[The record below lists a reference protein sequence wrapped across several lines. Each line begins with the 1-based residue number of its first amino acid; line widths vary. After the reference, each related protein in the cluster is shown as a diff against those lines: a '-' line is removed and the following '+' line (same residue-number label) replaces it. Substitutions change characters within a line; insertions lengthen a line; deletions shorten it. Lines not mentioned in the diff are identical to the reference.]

1 MIEMTFVRKSEGLAF
16 SEILIWLSIC
26 IAVGSIGAKFVPVYW
41 DHRTAISIVEDL
53 AQSPETSQL
62 ESDAL
67 QTMIERRFK
76 LNNLHDFI
84 KESRFELESGS
95 GSDRSVV
102 RLQYEVRGDLAV
114 NIDYVI
120 AFDDSIRLDD

>member
-1 MIEMTFVRKSEGLAF
+1 MTFVRKSEGLAF

-95 GSDRSVV
+95 DRSVV

-114 NIDYVI
+114 NIDFVI

>member
-1 MIEMTFVRKSEGLAF
+1 MTFVRKTEGLAF

-53 AQSPETSQL
+53 AQNPETSQL
-62 ESDAL
+62 ESNAL

-84 KESRFELESGS
+84 KENRFELESR
-95 GSDRSVV
+95 SDRSVV

>member
-1 MIEMTFVRKSEGLAF
+1 MTFVRKSEGLAF

-95 GSDRSVV
+95 DRSVV

-120 AFDDSIRLDD
+120 AFDDTIQLDD

>member
-1 MIEMTFVRKSEGLAF
+1 VIEMTFVRKTEGLAF

-95 GSDRSVV
+95 DRSVV

>member
-1 MIEMTFVRKSEGLAF
+1 MIEMTFVRKTEGLAF

-95 GSDRSVV
+95 DRSVV

>member
-53 AQSPETSQL
+53 AQNPETSQL

-95 GSDRSVV
+95 DRSVV

>member
-1 MIEMTFVRKSEGLAF
+1 MVEMTFVRKTEGLAF

-53 AQSPETSQL
+53 AQNPETSQL

-84 KESRFELESGS
+84 KENRFELES

>member
-1 MIEMTFVRKSEGLAF
+1 MTFVRKSEGLAF

-41 DHRTAISIVEDL
+41 DHRTAILIVEDL

-95 GSDRSVV
+95 DRSVV

>member
-1 MIEMTFVRKSEGLAF
+1 MTFVRKSEGLAF

-26 IAVGSIGAKFVPVYW
+26 IAVGSIGAKFVPVYL

-84 KESRFELESGS
+84 KENRFELES

>member
-1 MIEMTFVRKSEGLAF
+1 MSRDDFCQKAEGLAF

-84 KESRFELESGS
+84 KENRFELES

>member
-1 MIEMTFVRKSEGLAF
+1 MVEMTFVRKTEGLAF

-95 GSDRSVV
+95 DRSVV

>member
-53 AQSPETSQL
+53 AQNPETSQL

-84 KESRFELESGS
+84 KENRFELES

>member
-1 MIEMTFVRKSEGLAF
+1 MTFVRKSEGLAF

-84 KESRFELESGS
+84 KESRFELES
-95 GSDRSVV
+95 DRSVV
-102 RLQYEVRGDLAV
+102 HLQYEVRGDLVV

>member
-1 MIEMTFVRKSEGLAF
+1 VIEMTFVRKSEGLAF

-95 GSDRSVV
+95 DRSVV

>member
-1 MIEMTFVRKSEGLAF
+1 MTFVRKSEGLAF

-26 IAVGSIGAKFVPVYW
+26 IAVGSIGAKFVPVYL
-41 DHRTAISIVEDL
+41 DHRMAVSIVEGL
-53 AQSPETSQL
+53 AQSAETAEL
-62 ESDAL
+62 EPNAL
-67 QTMIERRFK
+67 KTIIERRFK

-84 KESRFELESGS
+84 KEKRIALESD
-95 GSDRSVV
+95 SDRSAV

-120 AFDDSIRLDD
+120 AFDDTILLED

>member
-1 MIEMTFVRKSEGLAF
+1 VVEMTFVRKTEGLAF

-84 KESRFELESGS
+84 KENRFELES

>member
-1 MIEMTFVRKSEGLAF
+1 MTSFKKMQGLAV
-16 SEILIWLSIC
+16 SEVVIWLSIC
-26 IAVGSIGAKFVPVYW
+26 IAVGSIGAKFVPIYL
-41 DHRTAISIVEDL
+41 DHQTALSIVEDL
-53 AQSPETSQL
+53 AQSAATAQL

-67 QTMIERRFK
+67 QAMIERRFK

-84 KESRFELESGS
+84 KESRFELES

>member
-1 MIEMTFVRKSEGLAF
+1 MTFVRKSEGLAF

-67 QTMIERRFK
+67 QTMIERLFK

-84 KESRFELESGS
+84 KESRFELES

>member
-1 MIEMTFVRKSEGLAF
+1 MTFVRKTEGLAF

-41 DHRTAISIVEDL
+41 DHRTAISIVEEL

-84 KESRFELESGS
+84 KENRFELES

>member
-1 MIEMTFVRKSEGLAF
+1 MMTSVRKTAGLAF
-16 SEILIWLSIC
+16 NEILIWLSIC

-95 GSDRSVV
+95 DRSVV

>member
-1 MIEMTFVRKSEGLAF
+1 MTFVRKSEGLAF

-26 IAVGSIGAKFVPVYW
+26 IAVGSIGAKFAPVYW

-95 GSDRSVV
+95 DRSVV

>member
-1 MIEMTFVRKSEGLAF
+1 MTFVRKTEGLAF

-26 IAVGSIGAKFVPVYW
+26 IAVGSICAKFVPVYF

-62 ESDAL
+62 DSDAL

-95 GSDRSVV
+95 DRSVV
-102 RLQYEVRGDLAV
+102 RLQYEVRGDLVV

>member
-1 MIEMTFVRKSEGLAF
+1 MTFVRKTEGLAF

-95 GSDRSVV
+95 DRSVV

-120 AFDDSIRLDD
+120 AFDDTILLDD

>member
-1 MIEMTFVRKSEGLAF
+1 MTFVRKSEGLAF

-84 KESRFELESGS
+84 KESRFELES
-95 GSDRSVV
+95 DRSVV
-102 RLQYEVRGDLAV
+102 HLQYEVRGDLAV

>member
-1 MIEMTFVRKSEGLAF
+1 MTFVRKSEGLAF

-95 GSDRSVV
+95 DRSVV

-120 AFDDSIRLDD
+120 AFDDLIRLDD

>member
-1 MIEMTFVRKSEGLAF
+1 MTFVRKSEGLAF

-53 AQSPETSQL
+53 AQNPETSQL

-84 KESRFELESGS
+84 KENRFELES

>member
-1 MIEMTFVRKSEGLAF
+1 MIFVRKTEGLAF

-41 DHRTAISIVEDL
+41 DHRMAISIVEDL

-95 GSDRSVV
+95 DRSVV

>member
-95 GSDRSVV
+95 DRSVV

-120 AFDDSIRLDD
+120 AFDDSIRLVD

>member
-1 MIEMTFVRKSEGLAF
+1 MVEMTFVRKTEGLAF

-26 IAVGSIGAKFVPVYW
+26 IAVGSIGAKFVPVYL

-84 KESRFELESGS
+84 KENRFELES

>member
-1 MIEMTFVRKSEGLAF
+1 MTFVRKTEGLAF

-84 KESRFELESGS
+84 KENRFELES

>member
-1 MIEMTFVRKSEGLAF
+1 MTSFKKMQGLAV
-16 SEILIWLSIC
+16 SEVLIWLSIC
-26 IAVGSIGAKFVPVYW
+26 IAVGSIGAKFVPIYL
-41 DHRTAISIVEDL
+41 DHQTALSIVEDL
-53 AQSPETSQL
+53 AQSAATAQL

-67 QTMIERRFK
+67 QAMIERRFK

-84 KESRFELESGS
+84 KESRFELES

>member
-1 MIEMTFVRKSEGLAF
+1 VVEMTFVRKTEGLAF

-53 AQSPETSQL
+53 AQNPETSQL

-84 KESRFELESGS
+84 KENRFELES

>member
-1 MIEMTFVRKSEGLAF
+1 MTFVRKSEGLAF

-26 IAVGSIGAKFVPVYW
+26 IAVGSIGAKFVPIYL
-41 DHRTAISIVEDL
+41 DHQTALSIVEDL
-53 AQSPETSQL
+53 AQSAATAQL

-67 QTMIERRFK
+67 QAMIERRFK

-84 KESRFELESGS
+84 KESRFELES

>member
-1 MIEMTFVRKSEGLAF
+1 MTFVRKTEGLAF

-53 AQSPETSQL
+53 AQNPETSQL

-84 KESRFELESGS
+84 KENRFELES